1 MTSTRVIL
9 IVGAPSRERD
19 ACEALLHRLHLRLR
33 VAEPYSRDLN
43 AVHAGKADVCVA
55 LCDNYL
61 TAVHEVR
68 LYRDLWPELPLL
80 ALDVTPGGHLT
91 VPLLDAGADDVLR
104 PHQAMTQL
112 GARVRA
118 LVRRTT
124 MGSAIPG
131 TVSLVAGSLRIDPSS
146 HRVWIGSNEVP
157 FSPTE
162 FLILQKLCMHS
173 GRVVPHREIFIAVW
187 GEFRP
192 EMAESLRV
200 YIRHIRRKMQIAAE
214 AVSITTRPGIGY
226 MLSVGS
232 GT

>member
-1 MTSTRVIL
+1 
-9 IVGAPSRERD
+9 
-19 ACEALLHRLHLRLR
+19 
-33 VAEPYSRDLN
+33 
-43 AVHAGKADVCVA
+43 
-55 LCDNYL
+55 
-61 TAVHEVR
+61 
-68 LYRDLWPELPLL
+68 
-80 ALDVTPGGHLT
+80 
-91 VPLLDAGADDVLR
+91 
-104 PHQAMTQL
+104 
-112 GARVRA
+112 
-118 LVRRTT
+118 